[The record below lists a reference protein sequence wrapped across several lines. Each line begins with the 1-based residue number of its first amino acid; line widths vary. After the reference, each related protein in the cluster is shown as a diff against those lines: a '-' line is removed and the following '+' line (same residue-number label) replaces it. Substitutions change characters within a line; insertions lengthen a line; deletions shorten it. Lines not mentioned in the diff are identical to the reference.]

1 MRHLS
6 ILDRMPTSLE
16 SDVRCT
22 RCGCAIDPNAFAC
35 AACGAACGVSA
46 SSAPSSA
53 PSSAGALGDRRYETP
68 PAPVAQYDIALGAT
82 ASLAATFKL
91 WSENLARLS
100 VLGFVPYALLI
111 PLAGA
116 GALAAM
122 APSDTFGNLDGFDGM
137 WPLLVAGGVA
147 VGALFMVLAF
157 ASMGACVHVV
167 DEKTQGVDVP
177 VITALLAS
185 LKHVGWL
192 FVAYLVLGVLMTA
205 AVAVPAVP
213 LIWGMSED
221 SYAIASLAL
230 PLCAVTAGLFVMC
243 ARLLPTLPI
252 IVVED
257 RDAFTA
263 LSRAWRLTSGRTTT
277 VVCAALLFG
286 LAYFGVSMA
295 VAMIGI
301 VPIVGALVQMAANAV
316 LVPLCY
322 VFAFVVYAGCVR
334 EESSMQRG

>member
-6 ILDRMPTSLE
+6 IIDRMPTSLE

-22 RCGCAIDPNAFAC
+22 RCGCAIDPNAVAC
-35 AACGAACGVSA
+35 AACGAACGASA
-46 SSAPSSA
+46 SSA
-53 PSSAGALGDRRYETP
+53 PSSAGALGDRRYDAP

-82 ASLAATFKL
+82 ESLAATFKL

-111 PLAGA
+111 PLAAA

-122 APSDTFGNLDGFDGM
+122 APSDTFGSLDGFDGL
-137 WPLLVAGGVA
+137 WPMLIAGGVA

-177 VITALLAS
+177 VVTALLAS

-192 FVAYLVLGVLMTA
+192 FVAYVVLGVLMTA
-205 AVAVPAVP
+205 AMAVPAVP

-221 SYAIASLAL
+221 SYAIASAAL
-230 PLCAVTAGLFVMC
+230 PLLAVTAVLFVVC

-263 LSRAWRLTSGRTTT
+263 LTRAWRLTSGRTMT
-277 VVCAALLFG
+277 VVGAVLLFG

-295 VAMIGI
+295 VAIMGI
-301 VPIVGALVQMAANAV
+301 VPIVGALVQMVANAV
-316 LVPLCY
+316 LMPLCY

-334 EESSMQRG
+334 EESLQR